1 MAERIG
7 GIEAVVTMDVSQL
20 QTSSDMAV
28 QHLNRVATATM
39 KVDAAAKSSSGGMN
53 SFGSKMMIVGQF
65 ADDVQYG
72 LRAVVN
78 QIPQVAMAFGAGAGL
93 AGALSVVAVAA
104 NQLVNN
110 WDTLSSVLASGGSE
124 TATEKMER
132 LAKATEK
139 ARFEAEQ
146 LSRQKRQDETIKSQE
161 AGRHTDPLD
170 SKGQEIVE
178 NAIKLKDGEYD
189 RILKAVMQ
197 SNAVRVQQNPITDA
211 DVSQRAAQLA
221 GASGQYGGAGVVGL
235 MGAAREQLESDRKRL
250 FNQQLKEQAQRLIA
264 DAQTAPGREGDNAR
278 TIIADAL
285 KENSSNPELEGK
297 FRSATRPALK
307 AEQERLKRR
316 ERDYN
321 EGLGIAGEEAGERIL
336 QDQMEKDRLA
346 QAKGAEG
353 LEEERRKKNTEAWQ
367 KFDQGVDKFKALDE
381 RQMSLRQRLIE
392 NNRDNSG
399 SGVGQSMGLDEYDSS
414 IKSEGWGRIEAKQ
427 EETNRILKEIQK
439 GWQQYKVIAVE
450 QRGG

>member
-197 SNAVRVQQNPITDA
+197 SNAVRVQQKPITDA

-235 MGAAREQLESDRKRL
+235 MGRL
-250 FNQQLKEQAQRLIA
+250 
-264 DAQTAPGREGDNAR
+264 G
-278 TIIADAL
+278 
-285 KENSSNPELEGK
+285 SN
-297 FRSATRPALK
+297 
-307 AEQERLKRR
+307 
-316 ERDYN
+316 
-321 EGLGIAGEEAGERIL
+321 
-336 QDQMEKDRLA
+336 
-346 QAKGAEG
+346 
-353 LEEERRKKNTEAWQ
+353 
-367 KFDQGVDKFKALDE
+367 
-381 RQMSLRQRLIE
+381 
-392 NNRDNSG
+392 
-399 SGVGQSMGLDEYDSS
+399 
-414 IKSEGWGRIEAKQ
+414 
-427 EETNRILKEIQK
+427 
-439 GWQQYKVIAVE
+439 
-450 QRGG
+450 